1 VELHF
6 AGGGQWANHIPSVAA
21 KNQVQM
27 SLLFHHLATL
37 GYGITS
43 REDNPDGNIGC
54 CSEYSFLRVEQ
65 VASLSSLQPG
75 TAGRVRKIRKKE

>member
-1 VELHF
+1 MELHF
-6 AGGGQWANHIPSVAA
+6 ATGGDWADHMPPVAA

-27 SLLFHHLATL
+27 SLLFHHLATA

-43 REDNPDGNIGC
+43 REDNQFNRIGC

-65 VASLSSLQPG
+65 VASLSSLHQ
-75 TAGRVRKIRKKE
+75 AL